1 MESASLRRKIG
12 IMGGSF
18 NPVHIGHMIVASY
31 IAQLGGVDEVWL
43 MLSPQNPLKQGDD
56 ALLPDDVRMAMLRIA
71 VGDNP
76 RLKVCDIELS
86 MPRPNYTINTLRRLA
101 AEHLDCDFKLIVG
114 TDNWQSFHRWR
125 APEEIIGEFGLIV
138 YPRPGYPAA
147 DATATPGVTVVNA
160 PQVEISSTFIREALA
175 AGADVNFFLPA
186 GVYRYISEH
195 ALYAPR
201 KN

>member
-1 MESASLRRKIG
+1 
-12 IMGGSF
+12 MGGSF

-31 IAQLGGVDEVWL
+31 IAQWGGVDEVWL

-56 ALLPDDVRMAMLRIA
+56 TLLPDDVRMAMLNIA
-71 VGDNP
+71 VGNDP

-86 MPRPNYTINTLRRLA
+86 MPRPNYTIDTLRRLA
-101 AEHLDCDFKLIVG
+101 AVHPDCDFRLIIG

-138 YPRPGYPAA
+138 YPRPGYSAVGA
-147 DATATPGVTVVNA
+147 DTTPGVTVVDA
-160 PQVEISSTFIREALA
+160 PQVEISSTFIREALVN
-175 AGADVNFFLPA
+175 GGDVNFFLPA

-195 ALYAPR
+195 ALYAPH